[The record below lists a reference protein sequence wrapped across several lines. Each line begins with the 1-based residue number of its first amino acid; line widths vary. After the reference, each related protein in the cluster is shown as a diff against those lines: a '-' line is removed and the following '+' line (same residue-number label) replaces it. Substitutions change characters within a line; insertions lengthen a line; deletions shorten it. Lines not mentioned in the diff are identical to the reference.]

1 MRIKALRV
9 LAGVTVLVAFFG
21 YLAYQEFLFDET
33 ASAKS
38 VIQTEI
44 AKLPTPQE
52 VSAPK
57 SAEYYGLKR
66 AEIALQEY
74 GKGIVEPVPGCN
86 CGPEV
91 DKYTEST
98 PAQWCTMF
106 VSWVAREAG
115 SPMYDERTKSWRFMN
130 SRLLIEHL
138 KLNGTWFSREEV
150 IAKGL
155 QPRLG
160 DFVFFYRGE
169 LEENL
174 GHVDVVVD
182 ISGAPG
188 TAGLIGGNIRDRV
201 LYRENFPYQQHF
213 GFLGFG
219 RPEK

>member
-1 MRIKALRV
+1 MRIKLPVV
-9 LAGVTVLVAFFG
+9 LAAAALIGFFG
-21 YLAYQEFLFDET
+21 YLSYREFMFDDT
-33 ASAKS
+33 ASAKAD
-38 VIQTEI
+38 VQAQLLALIPEDKT
-44 AKLPTPQE
+44 APLPP
-52 VSAPK
+52 
-57 SAEYYGLKR
+57 EYFGLKR

-74 GKGIVEPVPGCN
+74 GKRVNEATPGCN

-106 VSWVAREAG
+106 VSWVTKEAG
-115 SPMYDERTKSWRFMN
+115 APMYDERTKSWRFAN
-130 SRLLIEHL
+130 SRLLIDYL
-138 KLNGTWFSREEV
+138 KLTGTWYSREEA
-150 IAKGL
+150 IAKNL
-155 QPRLG
+155 QPRVG

-182 ISGAPG
+182 VGGVPG

-201 LYRENFPYQQHF
+201 LYRENFPYQEHY